1 MVSIDGTGSAA
12 LNVHVAMLL
21 CLAGRHA
28 EVQLQLSSADI
39 DTSMVSVR
47 FVQSSALSAAL
58 CKAIVC
64 YTRRECVRRPLCF
77 SIYCCHSEVNLVHY
91 FILLADA

>member
-1 MVSIDGTGSAA
+1 MSSSKIALVAGTGSAA

-28 EVQLQLSSADI
+28 DVQLQLSSADI

-58 CKAIVC
+58 CKAIDC
-64 YTRRECVRRPLCF
+64 YTRHECVCRPLCYT
-77 SIYCCHSEVNLVHY
+77 IAAMVN
-91 FILLADA
+91 